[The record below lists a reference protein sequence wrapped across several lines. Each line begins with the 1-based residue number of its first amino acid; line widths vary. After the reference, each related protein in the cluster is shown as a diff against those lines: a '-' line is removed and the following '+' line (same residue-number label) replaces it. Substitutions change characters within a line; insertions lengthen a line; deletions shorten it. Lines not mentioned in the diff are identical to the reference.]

1 MLPSSYRRCG
11 GDKRHPQF
19 QLHRIGQ
26 LHRVREF
33 FIGTT
38 ANVFHRSHC
47 QRGFLHASTP
57 VLNSFHCHRVHDPR
71 QRPSWL
77 GMCTNSDSH
86 HCVLTFIT
94 PAPLSY
100 RQHRVCTASCVGA
113 FSGLHVRL
121 RAGGVLSPCVRF
133 KWVVGHRNRASCG
146 PASRSVI
153 GLASVPS

>member
-26 LHRVREF
+26 LHRVPEF

-71 QRPSWL
+71 QRPSRL

-100 RQHRVCTASCVGA
+100 RQHRVQ
-113 FSGLHVRL
+113 HR
-121 RAGGVLSPCVRF
+121 VL
-133 KWVVGHRNRASCG
+133 
-146 PASRSVI
+146 
-153 GLASVPS
+153 VPSQACMFACVPGVFCPPAFVSSWWLATEIVPAVAPPRVL